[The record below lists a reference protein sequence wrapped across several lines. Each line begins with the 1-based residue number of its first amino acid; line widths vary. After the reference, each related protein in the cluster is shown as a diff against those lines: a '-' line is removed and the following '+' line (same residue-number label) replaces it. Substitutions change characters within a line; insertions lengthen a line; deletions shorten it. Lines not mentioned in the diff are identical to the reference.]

1 MMSIS
6 FRPIDRALTTLALGG
21 VLGMAATAQ
30 AQAAQSASPLVSGHE
45 YVVTAHHPNDLT
57 FVDAQT
63 DTLFKTCSLPERFNP
78 GTLQMSPDHSVVYIL
93 NNNMGDLYGVSV
105 DSCDVV
111 FHASLNIDRAER
123 SKAMFSIA
131 VSRDGKEIY
140 SIVNPT
146 HLGAEAY
153 EVLTPRLLVFSTS
166 DGLSAKPIRKF
177 SAPRQT
183 TMIQV
188 GNDGAL
194 YVVGADVYKIDPQTG
209 RTDVEIPLRNWKRA
223 GFGAPDVLYIWPSQT
238 PMNTLDFLYTA
249 PRFKDEKQDPAT
261 ADVLYGLASVNLTTG
276 KSELVDFA
284 DFAEVYFTAARSPK
298 DSNILYAVLKH
309 LGKYDMAQKKQ
320 LANIPLDHS
329 YYTVSSNHD
338 GSKLYLAGAA
348 NDIAVYDADT
358 LKKIAN
364 IKLTGDMSITTP
376 QVFVR

>member
-1 MMSIS
+1 MMSIP
-6 FRPIDRALTTLALGG
+6 FRSIERTLTTVALGG
-21 VLGMAATAQ
+21 VLGMAAAAQ
-30 AQAAQSASPLVSGHE
+30 VQAAQPDTPLAPGNE
-45 YVVTAHHPNDLT
+45 YVVTAHHPNDLS

-63 DTLFKTCSLPERFNP
+63 DTLFKTCPLPERFNP
-78 GTLQMSPDHSVVYIL
+78 GTLQMSPDHGVVYIL
-93 NNNMGDLYGVSV
+93 NNNMGDLYGVNV
-105 DSCDVV
+105 DNCAVV
-111 FHASLNIDRAER
+111 FHASLNINPAER

-140 SIVNPT
+140 SVANPT
-146 HLGAEAY
+146 HLGAETY

-166 DGLSAKPIRKF
+166 DGLNAKPIRKF

-209 RTDVEIPLRNWKRA
+209 HTEVEIPLRNWKRP

-238 PMNTLDFLYTA
+238 PLNAFDFLYTA

-261 ADVLYGLASVNLTTG
+261 ADVLYGLASIDLTTG
-276 KSELVDFA
+276 KSELIDFA

-298 DSNILYAVLKH
+298 DPNVLYTVLKH
-309 LGKYDMAQKKQ
+309 LGKYDMKQKKQ

-329 YYTVSSNHD
+329 YYTVSVNHD

-348 NDIAVYDADT
+348 SDIAVYDADM
-358 LKKIAN
+358 LKKIADV
-364 IKLTGDMSITTP
+364 KLTGDMSVTAP
-376 QVFVR
+376 QVFTR